1 MAAPD
6 LTTSP
11 APPEPAHPGG
21 ASLLEIGAVFLKI
34 GATAFGGPAAHVAIM
49 RDELVDRRRWVD
61 DQHFL
66 DLLGATNL
74 IPGPNSSEMSMHL
87 GYVQGG
93 LAGLIVGGGAFLL
106 PAMVMTLALAWAY
119 KSYGATPAV
128 EWLLYG
134 IKPVIIPL
142 IVAALIALS
151 RKAVRGPLTAA
162 LGVAA
167 FVLYFLGVNFVA
179 LLLGGGAILM
189 LARNRGAR
197 PRWPGTRALFPLP
210 ALGTSLLAAPELAF
224 SLGRMFL
231 TFLKIGVLLYGSG
244 YVLFA
249 YMQADLVEHYGWL
262 TEQQLIDAIAV
273 GQMTPGPLSTTATFI
288 GYQLGGVPGA
298 LLATLGVYLPAF
310 VVVGLSNPL
319 IPRIRESRLTSSFLD
334 GVNVAALA
342 LMAAVTW
349 ELGRAAL
356 VDGFTLAIGAV
367 AAVLLFRYRVNSALL
382 VAFGAAM
389 GLLSAA
395 W

>member
-134 IKPVIIPL
+134 IAGDHPL
-142 IVAALIALS
+142 IVALIALVG
-151 RKAVRGPLTAA
+151 RARPAHGGA
-162 LGVAA
+162 GVAA
-167 FVLYFLGVNFVA
+167 FVLYSWA
-179 LLLGGGAILM
+179 
-189 LARNRGAR
+189 
-197 PRWPGTRALFPLP
+197 
-210 ALGTSLLAAPELAF
+210 
-224 SLGRMFL
+224 
-231 TFLKIGVLLYGSG
+231 
-244 YVLFA
+244 
-249 YMQADLVEHYGWL
+249 
-262 TEQQLIDAIAV
+262 
-273 GQMTPGPLSTTATFI
+273 
-288 GYQLGGVPGA
+288 
-298 LLATLGVYLPAF
+298 
-310 VVVGLSNPL
+310 
-319 IPRIRESRLTSSFLD
+319 
-334 GVNVAALA
+334 
-342 LMAAVTW
+342 
-349 ELGRAAL
+349 
-356 VDGFTLAIGAV
+356 
-367 AAVLLFRYRVNSALL
+367 
-382 VAFGAAM
+382 
-389 GLLSAA
+389 
-395 W
+395 